1 MSDASSLLIIDGHND
16 LLWEARE
23 QVGYDFGRLDV
34 GGDTTGRTH
43 TDIPRLRAGGVGG
56 QFWSVF
62 VPSDLP
68 GATAVTAT
76 LEQID
81 AAHQL
86 IARYDDLQLARSAEQ
101 VRAALADGRIASLL
115 GAEGGQSIDSSLA
128 ALRMLYVLGVR
139 YMTLTHNDNTPW
151 AGSATDV
158 EVPGGLTSFGVEV
171 VREMNRIGMLVDL
184 SHVAANTMHAALDAT
199 RAPVIFSHSSA
210 RALCDH
216 PRNVPDDVL
225 ERIPDN
231 GGVVMATFVPVF
243 VSPDVMAYD
252 QQMQEATAASGIDAA
267 DTDALQAFR
276 DRWQHDRPA
285 PRATIADVVAHLQ
298 HLREVAGVDHVGLG
312 GDYDGVDRLPDGLE
326 DVSGYARLLAAL
338 REKGWS
344 EADLAKLANGNI
356 LRVLTEAE
364 QVAEDLQATEPPSLV
379 RYQPA
384 AD

>member
-252 QQMQEATAASGIDAA
+252 QQMKEATAASGIDAA

-276 DRWQHDRPA
+276 DQWQHDRPA

>member
-16 LLWEARE
+16 LLWEARD
-23 QVGYDFGRLDV
+23 QVGYDFERLDV

-56 QFWSVF
+56 QFWSVY
-62 VPSDLP
+62 VPSNLP

-86 IARYDDLQLARSAEQ
+86 IARYDDLQLALSAEQ
-101 VRAALADGRIASLL
+101 VRTAMADGRIASLL

-158 EVPGGLTSFGVEV
+158 ELPGGLTSFGVEV

-184 SHVAANTMHAALDAT
+184 SHVAPNTMHAALDAT

-210 RALCDH
+210 RTVCDH
-216 PRNVPDDVL
+216 VRNVPDDVL
-225 ERIPDN
+225 QRVPGN
-231 GGVVMATFVPVF
+231 GGVVMATFVPAF
-243 VSPDVMAYD
+243 ISPAVMAYR
-252 QQMQEATAASGIDAA
+252 QERQGAAEAAGIDSHDAA
-267 DTDALQAFR
+267 AVAAFQAEWDQTR
-276 DRWQHDRPA
+276 SA
-285 PRATIADVVAHLQ
+285 PHATIDDVVAHLQ
-298 HLREVAGVDHVGLG
+298 HLREVAGVDHVGVG
-312 GDYDGVDRLPDGLE
+312 GDYDGVDHLPDGLE
-326 DVSGYARLLAAL
+326 DVSGYPRLLAAL
-338 REKGWS
+338 REKSWS
-344 EADLAKLANGNI
+344 EADLAKLANGNL
-356 LRVLTEAE
+356 LRVLADAE
-364 QVAEDLQATEPPSLV
+364 TVATDLQGNEPPSLL
-379 RYQPA
+379 RYQST
-384 AD
+384 

>member
-16 LLWEARE
+16 LLWEARD
-23 QVGYDFGRLDV
+23 QVGYDFERLDV

-43 TDIPRLRAGGVGG
+43 TDIPRLRVGGVGG
-56 QFWSVF
+56 QFWSVY
-62 VPSDLP
+62 VPSNLP

-86 IARYDDLQLARSAEQ
+86 IARYDDLQLALTAEQ
-101 VRAALADGRIASLL
+101 VRAGLADGRIASLL

-139 YMTLTHNDNTPW
+139 YMTLTHNHNTPW

-158 EVPGGLTSFGVEV
+158 ELPGGLTSFGVEV

-184 SHVAANTMHAALDAT
+184 SHVAPNTMHAALDAA

-210 RALCDH
+210 RAVCDH
-216 PRNVPDDVL
+216 VRNVPDDVL
-225 ERIPDN
+225 ARIPGN
-231 GGVVMATFVPVF
+231 GGVVMATFVPGF
-243 VSPDVMAYD
+243 ISPAVMD
-252 QQMQEATAASGIDAA
+252 HWRQLQDAAAAAGIDPQ
-267 DTDALQAFR
+267 DLGALKDFRAQWEQA
-276 DRWQHDRPA
+276 RPA
-285 PRATIADVVAHLQ
+285 PHATIADVVAHLQ

-326 DVSGYARLLAAL
+326 DVSGYPRLLAAL
-338 REKGWS
+338 RDAGWS
-344 EADLAKLANGNI
+344 EGDLAKLANGNI
-356 LRVLTEAE
+356 LRVFGDAE
-364 QVAEDLQATEPPSLV
+364 EVAAGLSASEPPSLI
-379 RYQPA
+379 RYRPA
-384 AD
+384 AG

>member
-16 LLWEARE
+16 LLWEARD
-23 QVGYDFGRLDV
+23 QVGYDFERLDV

-56 QFWSVF
+56 QFWSVY
-62 VPSDLP
+62 VPSNLP

-86 IARYDDLQLARSAEQ
+86 IARYDDLQLALSAEQ
-101 VRAALADGRIASLL
+101 VRTAMADGRIASLL

-158 EVPGGLTSFGVEV
+158 ELPGGLTSFGVEV

-184 SHVAANTMHAALDAT
+184 SHVAPNTMHAALDAT

-210 RALCDH
+210 RTVCDH
-216 PRNVPDDVL
+216 VRNVPDDVL
-225 ERIPDN
+225 QRVPGN
-231 GGVVMATFVPVF
+231 GGVVMATFVPAF
-243 VSPDVMAYD
+243 ISPAVMAYRQARQD
-252 QQMQEATAASGIDAA
+252 AAAAAGIDSHDAA
-267 DTDALQAFR
+267 AVAAFQAEWDQTR
-276 DRWQHDRPA
+276 SA
-285 PRATIADVVAHLQ
+285 PHATIDDVVAHLQ
-298 HLREVAGVDHVGLG
+298 HLREVAGVDHVGVG
-312 GDYDGVDRLPDGLE
+312 GDYDGVDHLPDGLE
-326 DVSGYARLLAAL
+326 DVSGYPRLLAAL
-338 REKGWS
+338 REKSWS
-344 EADLAKLANGNI
+344 EADLAKLANGNL
-356 LRVLTEAE
+356 LRVLGDAETVATE
-364 QVAEDLQATEPPSLV
+364 LQGNEPPSLL
-379 RYQPA
+379 RYQST
-384 AD
+384 